1 MENLRTPSATRA
13 AARVAGPLIGSIFIQ
28 GGWDSLK
35 HPEGKIPA
43 AQSVTEPLASHLEQ
57 HFEGVPHDA
66 ASWVRANGA
75 VQVGAGSLLAVGK
88 LPRLASLALL
98 GSLMPMRYA
107 GHRFWQE
114 DDAERAAQQQ
124 IHFLKN
130 LAVIGGLL
138 LRATKPRYA
147 RHGSAHS

>member
-1 MENLRTPSATRA
+1 
-13 AARVAGPLIGSIFIQ
+13 
-28 GGWDSLK
+28 
-35 HPEGKIPA
+35 
-43 AQSVTEPLASHLEQ
+43 VTEPLASHPEQ
-57 HFEGVPHDA
+57 HFEALPHDTV
-66 ASWVRANGA
+66 SWVRANGA

-98 GSLMPMRYA
+98 GSLIPMRYA

>member
-1 MENLRTPSATRA
+1 
-13 AARVAGPLIGSIFIQ
+13 
-28 GGWDSLK
+28 
-35 HPEGKIPA
+35 
-43 AQSVTEPLASHLEQ
+43 
-57 HFEGVPHDA
+57 
-66 ASWVRANGA
+66 
-75 VQVGAGSLLAVGK
+75 
-88 LPRLASLALL
+88 
-98 GSLMPMRYA
+98 MRYA